1 MTVESS
7 VIFAPELAELAQKYV
22 DRFVLVHWL
31 ESMQGIPTADR
42 LRTVVTIGEAAPVL
56 AEVFEGIVPTVPAG
70 SIEEAVRTAFAAA
83 GPGGTV
89 LLAPACTSW
98 DQFADYAERCDRFA
112 AAARSLAT
120 EVAARG

>member
-1 MTVESS
+1 M
-7 VIFAPELAELAQKYV
+7 
-22 DRFVLVHWL
+22 
-31 ESMQGIPTADR
+31 
-42 LRTVVTIGEAAPVL
+42 
-56 AEVFEGIVPTVPAG
+56 FEGIVPTVPAG

-89 LLAPACTSW
+89 LLAPACASW
-98 DQFADYAERCDRFA
+98 DQFADYAERGDRFA